1 MSPDDKWLSR
11 ALRLRT
17 ADAEFAHAVIEC
29 GPIHAETRRG
39 SGWTADD
46 PTRFTE
52 HTKNVIAF
60 NGFERR

>member
-1 MSPDDKWLSR
+1 MLPDDEQWSR

-17 ADAEFAHAVIEC
+17 ADAEFPHAMIEC
-29 GPIHAETRRG
+29 GAIHTEPSSSSTW
-39 SGWTADD
+39 STDD

-60 NGFERR
+60 D